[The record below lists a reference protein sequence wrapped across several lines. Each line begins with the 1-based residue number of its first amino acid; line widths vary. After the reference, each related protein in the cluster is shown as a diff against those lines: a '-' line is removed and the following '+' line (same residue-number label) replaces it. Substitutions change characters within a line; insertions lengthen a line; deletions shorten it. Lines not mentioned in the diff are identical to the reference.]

1 MPYPEIITRAEM
13 AKSLSV
19 SESSVDR
26 LAETG
31 KLQKIQITPNRVGF
45 LRSEL
50 NRFIADNACPV
61 AGVSNH
67 A

>member
-1 MPYPEIITRAEM
+1 MPYPEIITRAQM

-19 SESSVDR
+19 SETSVDR
-26 LAETG
+26 LAEAG

-50 NRFIADNACPV
+50 DRFIADNARSVVGV
-61 AGVSNH
+61 AI
-67 A
+67 